1 MSGVATHR
9 LTKTMRRQ
17 IEAIREVVSPWGL
30 GTAVVNEGPH
40 MVVKV
45 FAPDG
50 GAHRISISSTPRC
63 RDAAVHFAV
72 QKARRL
78 LRHINERAG
87 Y

>member
-1 MSGVATHR
+1 MSALSAYR
-9 LTKTMRRQ
+9 LTKTMRQQ
-17 IEAIREVVSPWGL
+17 IEAIRDVFSPWGL

-63 RDAAVHFAV
+63 RDAAVRFAS

-78 LRHINERAG
+78 LRHINQRAG